1 MCTILDGTGWDK
13 LRSGRRRQA
22 GGFVS
27 LCECM
32 RLAHRMAS
40 ITGIGPASV
49 HEPALHWLCRK
60 QKRFD
65 LVLDPGLDFRF
76 EWRSGRRGV
85 ILGHLAISRTEVHVV
100 DDGAKVHFQGFVL
113 GQQRQ
118 EEFGDSSGIGAPAH
132 SKSIS
137 TRFTPLAKIASR
149 LQAYLC
155 RSHPDDLTPRD
166 RSDGCLISACHS
178 SRSSK
183 AIRYRTGRRG
193 PMAPR
198 NWSIRALWKSG
209 HKPDRSKY
217 GFMPGKGGLS
227 NCMFIDFVPCG

>member
-32 RLAHRMAS
+32 RLAHHMAS

-65 LVLDPGLDFRF
+65 FVLDPGLDFRF
-76 EWRSGRRGV
+76 EWRSERRGV

-118 EEFGDSSGIGAPAH
+118 EEFGDSSGIGAPAR

-155 RSHPDDLTPRD
+155 RSRPDDLLVGNRTSTTVTTSLSGSAST
-166 RSDGCLISACHS
+166 RSQVTRT
-178 SRSSK
+178 SRGTGT
-183 AIRYRTGRRG
+183 RTAVALLGGVVRVAVG
-193 PMAPR
+193 P
-198 NWSIRALWKSG
+198 
-209 HKPDRSKY
+209 
-217 GFMPGKGGLS
+217 GGTVWDLYT
-227 NCMFIDFVPCG
+227 